1 LGLICCLGILVEL
14 LTLVAA
20 KMNCDSVKT
29 RQAVLKGFP
38 GQDELSRLKPGEVP
52 VENLEEVTCGD

>member
-1 LGLICCLGILVEL
+1 LVEL

-29 RQAVLKGFP
+29 RQEVLNGFP
-38 GQDELSRLKPGEVP
+38 GQDELKPSETGEVP
-52 VENLEEVTCGD
+52 VENLEE